1 MNETMKIYHAG
12 FDIIERPDI
21 RHGRANADF
30 GQGFYVSPN
39 EEFSRR
45 WAKHRKGEKTYIN
58 TYELDLK
65 DLKILELQR
74 DETWFSY
81 IYDNRYHREDTNNEY
96 DLIRGPIANDTIY
109 DTFGIIT
116 SGILSKEEAMKLL
129 LIGKE
134 YEQIVL
140 KSEKAV
146 SHLKFISYEEVS
158 EEEIASYH
166 DLLMKEQE
174 DYQERFVT
182 LLKTF

>member
-1 MNETMKIYHAG
+1 MNETIRIYHAG
-12 FDIIERPDI
+12 FDIIESPDI
-21 RHGRANADF
+21 TRGRANADF

-65 DLKILELQR
+65 DLKIKRFQR
-74 DETWFSY
+74 DEEWFSY
-81 IYDNRYHREDTNNEY
+81 IYDNRYHKDDTNKDY
-96 DLIRGPIANDTIY
+96 DLIIGPIANDTIY

-116 SGILSKEEAMKLL
+116 SGILSKEDAMKLL
-129 LIGKE
+129 MIGNV

-146 SHLKFISYEEVS
+146 SHLRFLSYEEIS
-158 EEEIASYH
+158 EDEIASYREI
-166 DLLMKEQE
+166 LSKEQE
-174 DYQERFVT
+174 DYQKRFVA